1 MCYSS
6 NLPIFKLDIFLHKAF
21 GILRR
26 YTACFPPLQAAAMN
40 DWSES
45 TYRGYPRTY
54 LCLSF
59 LSLFLSLISFFLFV
73 SLPVMSERL
82 GAGNRGRARGER
94 RVPSA
99 FDRGS
104 RRRRRYAGNTRERA
118 AERIPPACWTQNRPS
133 FKLSVHKQFTV
144 LIHHT
149 SQSRLRDPS
158 RTKDRPTLRPKV
170 HQGYG
175 VEDIAL

>member
-59 LSLFLSLISFFLFV
+59 LSFFLSLISFFLCLFLLRASDWERGIEEERAESAAFHPLSIV
-73 SLPVMSERL
+73 VLVGDEDMPGTRESGPPSGSL
-82 GAGNRGRARGER
+82 R
-94 RVPSA
+94 RV
-99 FDRGS
+99 G
-104 RRRRRYAGNTRERA
+104 RR
-118 AERIPPACWTQNRPS
+118 
-133 FKLSVHKQFTV
+133 TV
-144 LIHHT
+144 LPLSYPCT
-149 SQSRLRDPS
+149 NNSRC
-158 RTKDRPTLRPKV
+158 
-170 HQGYG
+170 
-175 VEDIAL
+175 